1 MDQIMK
7 KVFVEGTTTEYYVDL
22 AKLHPFEPNPQIMR
36 LFSLVNQVAAD
47 HGFAEFGQIQ
57 LGGASDAGAIAAAG
71 IPVLCSCGPIGE
83 FNHNVREYAV
93 VDSLFERAKIYALT
107 VTEID
112 KL

>member
-1 MDQIMK
+1 MRQGAAGSTRNSSRAAAAVQGWGNGEK
-7 KVFVEGTTTEYYVDL
+7 REEEG
-22 AKLHPFEPNPQIMR
+22 
-36 LFSLVNQVAAD
+36 
-47 HGFAEFGQIQ
+47 
-57 LGGASDAGAIAAAG
+57 GAIAAAG

>member
-1 MDQIMK
+1 MAWI
-7 KVFVEGTTTEYYVDL
+7 
-22 AKLHPFEPNPQIMR
+22 LH
-36 LFSLVNQVAAD
+36 
-47 HGFAEFGQIQ
+47 EFGQIQ